1 MYLGYLYQD
10 LFLIFC
16 YLFLKFTQMAQAL
29 EINEDKKSEKSTR
42 SFKKGHRRAQ
52 SMPSH
57 YIGKQSQ
64 RYTRNQENDKT
75 QVVSFLF

>member
-1 MYLGYLYQD
+1 
-10 LFLIFC
+10 
-16 YLFLKFTQMAQAL
+16 MAQAL